1 MTIATT
7 GESIVYV
14 EAPLLGS
21 GHVVTG
27 GVHSQEL
34 LGRKVSLAVLHKLR
48 CARGLIRSHFSRHL
62 HRIRLQQLVRIH
74 SPFL

>member
-21 GHVVTG
+21 GHAVPG
-27 GVHSQEL
+27 WVHSQEL
-34 LGRKVSLAVLHKLR
+34 LGRKVSLAVLHELR
-48 CARGLIRSHFSRHL
+48 GARSLIRSHLSRHL

-74 SPFL
+74 SAFL